1 MGDEGDD
8 VVEPLPYQLSFKVH
22 HLMCTEL
29 MKLVDRIGKL
39 FPEIEAARPRCSF
52 EIQALCVLNNTIEKA
67 KQILRYCRESSK
79 LYMVITGEA
88 MVSRCQRMRNNFEQ
102 SLGQIQTMVPTPLAS
117 EISRIIDDLN
127 AAIFMLDSSDKE
139 AGKVMRELLQLGT
152 SQSDSVEY
160 SEIKTLQ
167 IAASRLH
174 ITSARAILIEKRS
187 IRKLLD
193 KVGDNDHPSKKKL
206 LKYLLYLLKKYGNLI
221 MEEQKENPT
230 PQPEGSV
237 GPMNSPNVNVRSLSG
252 EAGFDIGHQQFEAQ
266 TDFQEFLDWSEV
278 FDWSDVRSMS
288 YASSRSSMSEI
299 HCHDPYLGP

>member
-1 MGDEGDD
+1 MADEGDD
-8 VVEPLPYQLSFKVH
+8 VVEPLPYLFSFKVH

-88 MVSRCQRMRNNFEQ
+88 IVSRCQRMRNKFEQ

-117 EISRIIDDLN
+117 EISRLIDDLN
-127 AAIFMLDSSDKE
+127 AAKFMLDSSDKE
-139 AGKVMRELLQLGT
+139 AGKAMRELIQLDP
-152 SQSDSVEY
+152 SQSDSREY

-174 ITSARAILIEKRS
+174 ITSRRAILIEKRS

-193 KVGDNDHPSKKKL
+193 RVGDNDPPKQKI

-237 GPMNSPNVNVRSLSG
+237 GPMNSPNVNVHSLSG
-252 EAGFDIGHQQFEAQ
+252 EEGVDIGHQQFEAQ
-266 TDFQEFLDWSEV
+266 TDFLDWLEV
-278 FDWSDVRSMS
+278 FDWLDERSMS
-288 YASSRSSMSEI
+288 FASSRSSMSEM

>member
-8 VVEPLPYQLSFKVH
+8 VVESLPYFFSFKVH
-22 HLMCTEL
+22 YLMCIEL
-29 MKLVDRIGKL
+29 MKLVDRIEKL
-39 FPEIEAARPRCSF
+39 FPEIEKAAWPW
-52 EIQALCVLNNTIEKA
+52 LKLPWLNETIEKA
-67 KQILRYCRESSK
+67 KQILLSCCESSK
-79 LYMVITGEA
+79 LYMVITGEFI
-88 MVSRCQRMRNNFEQ
+88 VSRCQGMRNNFEE
-102 SLGQIQTMVPTPLAS
+102 SLGDIQTVVPTPSAS

-139 AGKVMRELLQLGT
+139 DGKVMRELLQLGT

-193 KVGDNDHPSKKKL
+193 KVGDNDPPKQKV

-221 MEEQKENPT
+221 VEEQKENPT
-230 PQPEGSV
+230 
-237 GPMNSPNVNVRSLSG
+237 
-252 EAGFDIGHQQFEAQ
+252 A
-266 TDFQEFLDWSEV
+266 
-278 FDWSDVRSMS
+278 
-288 YASSRSSMSEI
+288 
-299 HCHDPYLGP
+299 